1 MCGDYCAETLVE
13 VLNQAGAPTDSELR
27 KAENVFIP
35 EDIRE
40 VPAMLPPPEQLST
53 VQVPHFD
60 ADKDPV
66 GAGKGKEV

>member
-1 MCGDYCAETLVE
+1 MCRDYCAETLVE
-13 VLNQAGAPTDSELR
+13 VLNRVGALADSKLR
-27 KAENVFIP
+27 KAKNVFIP

-40 VPAMLPPPEQLST
+40 VPTMLPPSEQLST
-53 VQVPHFD
+53 VQVPPLD